1 MGGNVRETNLTK
13 MKFFEEVAFKLS
25 NEKDHTNQG
34 KNIPEKRRQKITE
47 HVQLGQ
53 ILDKRYKETKTQLP
67 LLKSLE
73 QKQGV
78 RSKSIVLSMVP
89 AQLHLFFLQR
99 ISTCM
104 SYCQNKVNVNVQ
116 N

>member
-1 MGGNVRETNLTK
+1 MRL
-13 MKFFEEVAFKLS
+13 
-25 NEKDHTNQG
+25 
-34 KNIPEKRRQKITE
+34 KITE

-78 RSKSIVLSMVP
+78 RSKSSVLSMVA